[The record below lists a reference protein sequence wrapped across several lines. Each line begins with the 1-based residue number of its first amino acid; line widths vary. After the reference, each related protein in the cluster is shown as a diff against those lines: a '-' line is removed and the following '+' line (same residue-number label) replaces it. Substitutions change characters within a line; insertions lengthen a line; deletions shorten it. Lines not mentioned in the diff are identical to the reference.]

1 MTTMELRARIFEKLN
16 SLLDNEEAMLQ
27 LNDYLHELNQK
38 LDLARKDIY
47 TLNELNGR
55 IDRAE
60 IEISKGETLDSQ
72 NLFTEIEDKYSWLCK

>member
-1 MTTMELRARIFEKLN
+1 MTTMELRAGIFEKLN

-38 LDLARKDIY
+38 LDLARKDFY